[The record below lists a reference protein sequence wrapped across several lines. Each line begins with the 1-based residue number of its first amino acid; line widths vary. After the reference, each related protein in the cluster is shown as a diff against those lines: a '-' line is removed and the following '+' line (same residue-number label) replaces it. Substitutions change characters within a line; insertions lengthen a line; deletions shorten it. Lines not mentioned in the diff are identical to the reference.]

1 MFLPSFLCLTPSL
14 SHSVL
19 LKALG
24 FRVQGLGFRGK
35 KILYQEQE
43 QNSNT
48 EVIRGFVTGFVV
60 GFVAGFVAAV
70 LQRGR
75 KIYNV
80 HPSGWRTC
88 YVGWTRVW
96 ALIVLGE

>member
-1 MFLPSFLCLTPSL
+1 MGLALLA
-14 SHSVL
+14 SV
-19 LKALG
+19 G
-24 FRVQGLGFRGK
+24 FA
-35 KILYQEQE
+35 YQEQE

-48 EVIRGFVTGFVV
+48 SVMRGFVTGFVAGFV
-60 GFVAGFVAAV
+60 TGFVSGFVSGCVAGCVAGFVAGFVAAV

-75 KIYNV
+75 KICNV

>member
-1 MFLPSFLCLTPSL
+1 M
-14 SHSVL
+14 
-19 LKALG
+19 
-24 FRVQGLGFRGK
+24 
-35 KILYQEQE
+35 YQERE

-48 EVIRGFVTGFVV
+48 EVMRGFVTGFVV
-60 GFVAGFVAAV
+60 GFVEGFVAGFVTGLVAGLVAGFVAAV